1 MNLNFTIK
9 NLEPGQLDNI
19 KFKCSGCNY
28 WCTGRMTAIIDDLS
42 LNYSFWQMVKSKF
55 FELKNLISRK
65 NFIYSLISSGGIAKA
80 AFRGKKCTG
89 ILMAGKYY
97 LFPRLKYFN
106 VFPPDSESIFLGC
119 LFVDPDYRNLGIGKK
134 LIISL
139 EKDLINNK
147 VKSIEAIAKRVND
160 DMELEEYINSP
171 LIPVKY
177 LVKQGF
183 YIKKNDVQYP
193 LLRLDLSA
201 LSIAKEFLKGKLTLR
216 NLVLERAVKSP
227 VTMGEEEQ

>member
-1 MNLNFTIK
+1 
-9 NLEPGQLDNI
+9 
-19 KFKCSGCNY
+19 
-28 WCTGRMTAIIDDLS
+28 
-42 LNYSFWQMVKSKF
+42 
-55 FELKNLISRK
+55 
-65 NFIYSLISSGGIAKA
+65 
-80 AFRGKKCTG
+80 
-89 ILMAGKYY
+89 
-97 LFPRLKYFN
+97 
-106 VFPPDSESIFLGC
+106 
-119 LFVDPDYRNLGIGKK
+119 VDPDYRNLGIGKK